1 MMNAGLLKMGE
12 TGRGEA
18 ELARCA
24 NQGIEQVSRF
34 LEAQSEGSKNHST
47 IMAEIIFSMN
57 PETQASLYRL
67 RAAGEDYP
75 QNSMDALVLDFKDDE
90 IIRLI
95 CNVYRGGLRS
105 PEMLARVAKQVLPT
119 KERKKRIVPDLGQEL
134 MGSGME
140 KATWEAVK
148 DEILWDVYSL
158 SEKIDRLV
166 SRSRFGKADL
176 ERVKELSSDLKGS
189 KNRGE
194 MRKILKYLVVALEGD
209 NPEVRGLVADYLPS
223 FYDTVRNSGQFR
235 NADVLFL
242 KKLIAR
248 LKRETEESVQNSI
261 LVSLASILKAE
272 ILQDRFHAPAR
283 AVITLSR
290 MGYLLRLIQTS
301 DSLVSQEVT
310 DHVIAALAGQDQVRR
325 NEASILLKLS
335 GRAVLESVLFALERE
350 ENPETRERLMVV
362 VRSMGTE
369 ITGEIIHR
377 LADGRWF
384 VVQTALQI
392 LGEIGDRTVS
402 SDLLISSVYHDDI
415 RVRKEAIQTL
425 GKLRS
430 RGAIRMLCDLLTDKD
445 EEIRFLALRT
455 LGDTG
460 DKMAVPHILP
470 FLQKKRKVKGQKS
483 EILRQTAIEVLGRIG
498 DPEAIPILLDLLRSK
513 AVSKKGGEVIR
524 KRLVEALGAIR
535 DPELEEVFQSVME
548 KDTDVAVREAA
559 RRAILNL
566 ESPERRAAL

>member
-1 MMNAGLLKMGE
+1 
-12 TGRGEA
+12 
-18 ELARCA
+18 
-24 NQGIEQVSRF
+24 

-90 IIRLI
+90 VIRLI

-105 PEMLARVAKQVLPT
+105 PEMLARVAKRVLPT
-119 KERKKRIVPDLGQEL
+119 KERKEQIAPDLGQEV

-158 SEKIDRLV
+158 SEKIDHLV

-194 MRKILKYLVVALEGD
+194 IRKILKYLVVALEGD
-209 NPEVRGLVADYLPS
+209 DPEVRGLVADYLPS
-223 FYDTVRNSGQFR
+223 FYDPVRNSGQFR

-261 LVSLASILKAE
+261 LVSLASIMKAE
-272 ILQDRFHAPAR
+272 ILQDHFHAPAR

-402 SDLLISSVYHDDI
+402 SDLLISSAYHEDI
-415 RVRKEAIQTL
+415 RVRNEAIQTL

-483 EILRQTAIEVLGRIG
+483 DILRQTAIEVLGRIG
-498 DPEAIPILLDLLRSK
+498 DPEAIPILLDLLRSR

-566 ESPERRAAL
+566 ESPEKRAAL

>member
-1 MMNAGLLKMGE
+1 VVLVSAPEQESVPVPDETTLMQVFGTVAAAEIAPYEDTAADAPLVAEVPAGALVMSEERVEEIDLTIWELENGVRVLLKP
-12 TGRGEA
+12 T
-18 ELARCA
+18 
-24 NQGIEQVSRF
+24 
-34 LEAQSEGSKNHST
+34 
-47 IMAEIIFSMN
+47 
-57 PETQASLYRL
+57 
-67 RAAGEDYP
+67 
-75 QNSMDALVLDFKDDE
+75 DFKDDE
-90 IIRLI
+90 VIRLI

-105 PEMLARVAKQVLPT
+105 PEMLARVAKRVLAT
-119 KERKKRIVPDLGQEL
+119 KERKEQIAPDLGQEL

-209 NPEVRGLVADYLPS
+209 DPEVRGLVADYLPS

-415 RVRKEAIQTL
+415 RVRNEAIQTL

-498 DPEAIPILLDLLRSK
+498 DPQAIPILLDLLRSK

>member
-1 MMNAGLLKMGE
+1 
-12 TGRGEA
+12 
-18 ELARCA
+18 
-24 NQGIEQVSRF
+24 
-34 LEAQSEGSKNHST
+34 
-47 IMAEIIFSMN
+47 MAEIIFSMN

-310 DHVIAALAGQDQVRR
+310 DHIIAALAGQDQVRR

-415 RVRKEAIQTL
+415 RVRNEAIQTL